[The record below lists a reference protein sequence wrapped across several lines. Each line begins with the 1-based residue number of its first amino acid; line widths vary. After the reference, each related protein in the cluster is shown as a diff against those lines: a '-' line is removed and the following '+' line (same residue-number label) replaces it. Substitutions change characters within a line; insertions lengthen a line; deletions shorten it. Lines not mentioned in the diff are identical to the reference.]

1 MDPLAFRYANALVGN
16 GDGEAGLEFAIVGP
30 TLRFHANTTVR
41 VSVPM
46 MRWGVG
52 VKVGFGGW

>member
-30 TLRFHANTTVR
+30 TLRFHASTTVR
-41 VSVPM
+41 VLLYL
-46 MRWGVG
+46 
-52 VKVGFGGW
+52 